1 MDRQQQHLDY
11 LFRSLQHHPS
21 PYLIYEMDGS
31 IKWANLAANYI
42 FRMENLS
49 DLTIKKIDT
58 EEGVSKASNKDRIAL
73 SYETPVEVQLRNIS
87 FFIRTRVHLI
97 PVEKSEGFLLIEVLC
112 PSREGLEALQ
122 QTIACIEFD
131 RIDLAYQKQVNLKT
145 GKVTGIEALLRMRD
159 EQGNIIPND
168 ELIPQIEGEKVIKRE
183 KILDSI
189 GRVRNIIEGPDVA
202 FFGSQVT
209 KNLITLLN
217 SLGEHGIAALIVVFA
232 VIFTYRRLLK

>member
-159 EQGNIIPND
+159 EEGNIIPND
-168 ELIPQIEGEKVIKRE
+168 ELIPQIEGESLFSLVVLASLVKLSEFFAVKNTLGLKRE
-183 KILDSI
+183 
-189 GRVRNIIEGPDVA
+189 
-202 FFGSQVT
+202 
-209 KNLITLLN
+209 
-217 SLGEHGIAALIVVFA
+217 
-232 VIFTYRRLLK
+232 